1 MDENLKY
8 IQLLFIFLINLFFLL
23 NLKRI
28 SKKINIFDYPDKKLK
43 LHSEQVFIG
52 GGIIFFITFSFIYL
66 FNIFIFKDY
75 FMKVSTFL
83 FASLIFF
90 LGLVDDKFKL
100 NYLNK
105 FFFLIII
112 LILLLLADKS
122 IVVNNLRF
130 SFSNYELNL
139 GVYSFFFTLLCFL
152 LFINS
157 INLFD
162 GINLQCGAY
171 FLVLFSFFYFI
182 TQNYLFLFLLVPLI
196 FFLILNFCNKV
207 FLGDGGSLFIAFV
220 IGYFSINLYN
230 KNYFKSDDIIILMIV
245 PGFDMF
251 RLFLVRILNK
261 RNPFKGDLNHLHHL
275 LKNNFGLFFAV
286 LTNIFFVLALIVLRL
301 FFNYNSIFLLIAF
314 VFINLL
320 IVMTLTKFKY
330 FRK

>member
-8 IQLLFIFLINLFFLL
+8 IQLFFIFLINFFFLL

-28 SKKINIFDYPDKKLK
+28 SKKLNIFDCPDKKLK

-52 GGIIFFITFSFIYL
+52 GGIIFFITFLFIYL

-75 FMKVSTFL
+75 FMKVTTFL

-90 LGLVDDKFKL
+90 LGLLDDKFKL
-100 NYLNK
+100 NYSNK

-112 LILLLLADKS
+112 LILLLLVDKS

-152 LFINS
+152 LFVNS

-171 FLVLFSFFYFI
+171 FLLIFSFFYFI

-196 FFLILNFCNKV
+196 FFLILNFDNKV
-207 FLGDGGSLFIAFV
+207 FLGDGGSLLIAFV
-220 IGYFSINLYN
+220 IGYFSISLYN

-261 RNPFKGDLNHLHHL
+261 KNPFKGDLNHLHHL
-275 LKNNFGLFFAV
+275 LKKNFGLFFAV
-286 LTNIFFVLALIVLRL
+286 LTNIFFVLALIFLRF

-314 VFINLL
+314 VSIYLL
-320 IVMTLTKFKY
+320 IVIMLTKFKY
-330 FRK
+330 SRE

>member
-52 GGIIFFITFSFIYL
+52 GGIVFFITFSFIYL
-66 FNIFIFKDY
+66 FNIFIFKDHL
-75 FMKVSTFL
+75 MKVSTFL

-90 LGLVDDKFKL
+90 LGLVDDKYKL

-112 LILLLLADKS
+112 LILLLLVDKS

-171 FLVLFSFFYFI
+171 FLVIFSFF
-182 TQNYLFLFLLVPLI
+182 LFYYP
-196 FFLILNFCNKV
+196 K
-207 FLGDGGSLFIAFV
+207 LFIFIFISTV
-220 IGYFSINLYN
+220 NF
-230 KNYFKSDDIIILMIV
+230 F
-245 PGFDMF
+245 FD
-251 RLFLVRILNK
+251 LKFL
-261 RNPFKGDLNHLHHL
+261 
-275 LKNNFGLFFAV
+275 
-286 LTNIFFVLALIVLRL
+286 
-301 FFNYNSIFLLIAF
+301 
-314 VFINLL
+314 
-320 IVMTLTKFKY
+320 
-330 FRK
+330 

>member
-171 FLVLFSFFYFI
+171 FLVIFSFFYFI

-207 FLGDGGSLFIAFV
+207 FLGDGGSLLIAFV

>member
-52 GGIIFFITFSFIYL
+52 GGIIFFITLSFIYL

-122 IVVNNLRF
+122 IVINNLRF

-171 FLVLFSFFYFI
+171 FLVIFSFFYFI

-207 FLGDGGSLFIAFV
+207 FLGDGGSLLIAFV
-220 IGYFSINLYN
+220 IGYFSISLYN

-286 LTNIFFVLALIVLRL
+286 LTNIFFVLALIVLR
-301 FFNYNSIFLLIAF
+301 FFVNYNSIFLLIAF

>member
-8 IQLLFIFLINLFFLL
+8 IQLFFIFLINFFFLL

-28 SKKINIFDYPDKKLK
+28 SKKLNIFDCPDKKLK

-52 GGIIFFITFSFIYL
+52 GGIIFFITFLFIYL

-75 FMKVSTFL
+75 FMKVTTFL

-90 LGLVDDKFKL
+90 LGLLDDKFKL
-100 NYLNK
+100 NYSNK

-112 LILLLLADKS
+112 LILLLLVDKS

-152 LFINS
+152 LFVNS

-171 FLVLFSFFYFI
+171 FLLIFSFFYFI

-196 FFLILNFCNKV
+196 FF
-207 FLGDGGSLFIAFV
+207 
-220 IGYFSINLYN
+220 
-230 KNYFKSDDIIILMIV
+230 
-245 PGFDMF
+245 
-251 RLFLVRILNK
+251 
-261 RNPFKGDLNHLHHL
+261 
-275 LKNNFGLFFAV
+275 
-286 LTNIFFVLALIVLRL
+286 
-301 FFNYNSIFLLIAF
+301 
-314 VFINLL
+314 
-320 IVMTLTKFKY
+320 
-330 FRK
+330 